1 MIVTEIFQIA
11 GLVVCDSHIAEDQQI
26 RGENFLQAREF
37 GYRQVFGDLGQ
48 EEESLEQL
56 VEPLEVG
63 FAFFV
68 GEFYSENGLVLVQ
81 CNKALHEDPAS
92 FFLDRERVDLEQWLV
107 EPRYFFDC
115 SAPAIGHIFR
125 VDKCRL

>member
-1 MIVTEIFQIA
+1 MGCSYWLDIEILRLIPIGGFTPFVEVVGMIVTEIFQIA
-11 GLVVCDSHIAEDQQI
+11 GLVVCYSHIAEDQQI

-37 GYRQVFGDLGQ
+37 GHRQVFGDLGQ

-81 CNKALHEDPAS
+81 GNQ
-92 FFLDRERVDLEQWLV
+92 R
-107 EPRYFFDC
+107 
-115 SAPAIGHIFR
+115 
-125 VDKCRL
+125 